1 MDALDDA
8 IARSGA
14 DAYVAYAS
22 SDDAD
27 MRYLSGFRTSD
38 PFIYFRKPH
47 RRGVIIVSQ
56 MEHARAVRES
66 YAVVMTRAQAGL
78 VEILKHEQ
86 DPWTVTAT
94 MITGQV
100 QGTIL
105 VPPRFPLAL
114 ARALQDKV
122 DVLVDKTCLE
132 SMRAVK
138 TRAQM
143 A

>member
-22 SDDAD
+22 SDDAG
-27 MRYLSGFRTSD
+27 MRYLSGFTASD
-38 PFIYFRKPH
+38 PFIYVKKPH

-66 YAVVMTRAQAGL
+66 HAAVMTRAQAGL
-78 VEILKHEQ
+78 VEILKEEQ
-86 DPWTVTAT
+86 DPWNVTAK

-100 QGTIL
+100 QGTLL
-105 VPPRFPLAL
+105 VPPNFPLAL
-114 ARALQDKV
+114 ARALQDTV
-122 DVLVDKTCLE
+122 DVIVDKE
-132 SMRAVK
+132 IGRAHV
-138 TRAQM
+138 
-143 A
+143 